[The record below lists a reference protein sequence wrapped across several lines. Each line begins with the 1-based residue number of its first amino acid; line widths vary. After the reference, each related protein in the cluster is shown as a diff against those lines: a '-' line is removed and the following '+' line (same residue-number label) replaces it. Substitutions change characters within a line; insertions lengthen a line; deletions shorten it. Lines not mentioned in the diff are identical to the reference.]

1 MSVEISRRRAALA
14 MLAAAA
20 GAGLGERASPQ
31 AAPPSLGEDEASLDT
46 GLDPSLRMTAPVL
59 LNGQGPFNFVV
70 DTGANRSVVSSEL
83 AEALAL
89 PAGLPAEI
97 HGVAGVEAVAT
108 VRVERMTVG
117 GIAVRADQLPMLT
130 RSRLGADGLL
140 GVDGLEGRRL
150 LMNFRNR
157 TLQIGPSHA
166 PLSSDPMLI
175 EVAAHRR
182 FGQLIIIDA
191 SVDGFP
197 VAAFL
202 DSGAQSTIGNLALLR
217 RVRFG
222 RTPTLETRIYS
233 ATGQTALGVIAPIPQ
248 LRIGGLLIGQV
259 RAAFADLHPFDLW
272 HMRGRPAVLIGVD
285 VMRDFEWVELDY
297 GRARVGFKLPD
308 GVRIVPPC
316 PGRAAC

>member
-1 MSVEISRRRAALA
+1 

-20 GAGLGERASPQ
+20 GAGISGRAFAQ
-31 AAPPSLGEDEASLDT
+31 ATPGTPPAPPAEDEASLAT
-46 GLDPSLRMTAPVL
+46 GLDPSLRITAPVL

-70 DTGANRSVVSSEL
+70 DTGANRSVVSSEI

-89 PAGLPAEI
+89 PAGLAAEI
-97 HGVAGVEAVAT
+97 HGVAGMEAVST
-108 VRVERMTVG
+108 VRVEHMMVG
-117 GIAVRADQLPMLT
+117 GVAVPADQLPALT

-157 TLQIGPSHA
+157 TIQIGPSHA
-166 PLSSDPMLI
+166 PLANDPMLI
-175 EVAAHRR
+175 EVSARR
-182 FGQLIIIDA
+182 RYGQLIIVDA
-191 SVDGFP
+191 SVGGFP

-259 RAAFADLHPFDLW
+259 RAAFADLHPFDIW

-308 GVRIVPPC
+308 GVRTVIPC